1 MTLYVILALITFT
14 GSRKREAQRV
24 LGDIIVR
31 ENEYKEI
38 LSALLGLLNEGVHIV
53 AGQGTSI
60 FYNSVMARMEQM
72 EPADVV
78 GRRFE

>member
-53 AGQGTSI
+53 AGPGDLHFLQFRYGQDGTDG
-60 FYNSVMARMEQM
+60 AGRCGR
-72 EPADVV
+72 PA
-78 GRRFE
+78 F

>member
-1 MTLYVILALITFT
+1 MTLYVILALVTFT

-38 LSALLGLLNEGVHIV
+38 LSALLGLLNEGDRKS
-53 AGQGTSI
+53 TRL
-60 FYNSVMARMEQM
+60 NSSHSGESRM
-72 EPADVV
+72 PSSA
-78 GRRFE
+78 

>member
-60 FYNSVMARMEQM
+60 YGQDGTDGAGRCGR
-72 EPADVV
+72 PA
-78 GRRFE
+78 F

>member
-1 MTLYVILALITFT
+1 M
-14 GSRKREAQRV
+14 
-24 LGDIIVR
+24 R

-72 EPADVV
+72 DRQMWSAGV
-78 GRRFE
+78 

>member
-60 FYNSVMARMEQM
+60 FYLSLIHIS
-72 EPADVV
+72 EPT
-78 GRRFE
+78 RP